1 MSSNKNDMLI
11 KETTESMVLGQNAEK
26 NMWPTPI
33 SLLMIDRQ
41 PRHFRTTALFLLMSD
56 NIYPSKPLYMPNDN
70 LCH

>member
-26 NMWPTPI
+26 NMWPTSI

-41 PRHFRTTALFLLMSD
+41 SRHFRTTALFLLMSD
-56 NIYPSKPLYMPNDN
+56 NI
-70 LCH
+70 